1 MAPKIGIALSGGGV
15 KGFAHLGVLQALK
28 EKGIEPDLLAGVSAG
43 AIVGSFIAAG
53 KSPAEVMEL
62 INENDF
68 FDFAKLSIPDRG
80 IFTLDNMTENL
91 EKSLGAKTF
100 EELKIPFYVGAANI
114 EKARMEYFSSGELV
128 KIIQA
133 SSSIPVLFSPV
144 EINGDLYVDGGL
156 LENLPVNPLINKCDK
171 LIAVNVMPVNLEE
184 KMESI
189 TDIAVRTFQL
199 KTVVNAMEL
208 REKADIYIEPTG
220 IEKYNILNTKYSQ
233 ELYDLGYNYCK
244 NLEIDL

>member
-1 MAPKIGIALSGGGV
+1 MTPKIGIALSGGGV
-15 KGFAHLGVLQALK
+15 KGFAHLGVLKALE
-28 EKGIEPDLLAGVSAG
+28 EKGIEADVLAGVSAG

-53 KSPAEVMEL
+53 KKPSEVMKL
-62 INENDF
+62 INESDF
-68 FDFAKLSIPDRG
+68 FDFAKLSLPNRG

-91 EKSLGAKTF
+91 KKSLGIKSF

-114 EKARMEYFSSGELV
+114 ERARMEYFDKGDLI

-133 SSSIPVLFSPV
+133 SASIPVLFSPV
-144 EINGDLYVDGGL
+144 EINGELYVDGGL
-156 LENLPVNPLINKCDK
+156 FENLPVNPLLDKCDI
-171 LIAVNVMPVNLEE
+171 LIAVNVMPVNLNG
-184 KMESI
+184 KLDSI

-199 KTVVNAMEL
+199 KTIVNAEEL
-208 REKADIYIEPTG
+208 KAKADIFIEPPG

-244 NLEIDL
+244 NLDITI